1 MKRFLAFFV
10 ALLLAFS
17 TVGVCFSAFA
27 AEIGGT
33 NELGNFTDAL
43 LELVRT
49 YDAPAYAPEQGE
61 AAAETELKQKL
72 PMTYDKDFFSP
83 HEFAASHYDA
93 VANDGDEEMPDST
106 FASKRLIVKSEKKIP
121 TQGAVE
127 CISGYRDLH
136 ILQYETENA
145 ARNALAYY
153 KSCPDVIY
161 AEPDYI
167 CSAEGDWSILSAQSN
182 DTRLTVHDHLQIISS
197 NQAIIGHRN

>member
-106 FASKRLIVKSEKKIP
+106 FASKRLIVKSEK
-121 TQGAVE
+121 
-127 CISGYRDLH
+127 RFLH
-136 ILQYETENA
+136 KAQWNA
-145 ARNALAYY
+145 SAAT
-153 KSCPDVIY
+153 VIY
-161 AEPDYI
+161 TFCNTKPKMLPE
-167 CSAEGDWSILSAQSN
+167 
-182 DTRLTVHDHLQIISS
+182 TRLLITNPV
-197 NQAIIGHRN
+197 RM